1 MRRDPRCLMV
11 PFARSLWLFP
21 PLLALLLSFPGP
33 GAAQPPS
40 GGDAG
45 DVPDE
50 WRTVAERTGFR
61 ATGSYRETLAFLERL
76 AGRAPEI
83 HLTTFGTSS
92 QGRALP
98 LVIVSKE
105 RAFTPEAA
113 AKLAEE
119 RGKPILLIQNGI
131 HPGEIDGKDACLR
144 ILRDLALGG
153 HRDLLEAATVLVI
166 PILNVDG
173 HERVSPYNRA
183 NQNGPVEGMGW
194 RTNAHGLDLNRDHL
208 KLVSPEMRAAVDLF
222 NRWRPHLHVDDHVTD
237 GSDHDWVLTWSWAE
251 TPQAPAAVGRWLER
265 HMPPVLE
272 ATEAAGHPLG
282 PYVSLLERQ
291 DPSKGFNSR
300 VANPWYATGY
310 YPLRNRPSVLVE
322 MHAPKPYG
330 DRVRANQELLVQLW
344 RRMKTAG
351 RELIAAVREAEAAT
365 VARGRKD
372 APPSDLVL
380 IWEDHPEPDRI
391 AFPVHPWELEPSV
404 VSGEQVLLFRVPE
417 AAAKAI
423 EVPWIHESVPGRTVP
438 RPRGYLVLPGW
449 PQIEERL
456 AGHDLRVERLTR
468 PVELQAETVRVTE
481 PQLAP
486 TPYQGQ
492 VRVSASVARGAERQE
507 VPAGALWIPAD
518 QPGFEVAAQL
528 LEPEAPSSLFSWGL
542 LSSVLERK
550 EYIEPRNLER
560 WVREALKDP
569 EVEEAWREALEDE
582 ALAGDPRARYMWWFH
597 RTPWW
602 DETVGLLP
610 YLRVMEPP
618 ELTTEP
624 WPGPGISAAD

>member
-1 MRRDPRCLMV
+1 MRNSPHLPVVRSGLVVVSLVLSGLVLPPALQGQSGEV
-11 PFARSLWLFP
+11 PP
-21 PLLALLLSFPGP
+21 
-33 GAAQPPS
+33 
-40 GGDAG
+40 
-45 DVPDE
+45 E
-50 WRTVAERTGFR
+50 WRTVAERTDFR
-61 ATGSYRETLAFLERL
+61 ATGSYRETLDFLERL
-76 AGRAPEI
+76 AARAPEI

-131 HPGEIDGKDACLR
+131 HAGEIDGKDACLR

-183 NQNGPVEGMGW
+183 NQNGPVDGMGW
-194 RTNAHGLDLNRDHL
+194 RTNAQGLDLNRDHL
-208 KLVSPEMRAAVDLF
+208 KLVSPEIRAVLDLF

-237 GSDHDWVLTWSWAE
+237 GADHGWVLTWAWAE
-251 TPQAPAAVGRWLER
+251 APQAPAAVGRWLER
-265 HMPPVLE
+265 HMPPVLA

-282 PYVSLLERQ
+282 PYVSLVDRQ

-330 DRVRANQELLVQLW
+330 DRVRANQEFLVQLW

-351 RELIAAVREAEAAT
+351 RELIAVVHEAEAQT
-365 VARGRKD
+365 VAEGRKD
-372 APPSDLVL
+372 APPSALVL
-380 IWEDHPEPDRI
+380 TWADDPEPDRI
-391 AFPVHPWELEPSV
+391 AFPVDPWELEPSV
-404 VSGEQVLLFRVPE
+404 VSGEKVLVFSAPAGKPKPL
-417 AAAKAI
+417 
-423 EVPWIHESVPGRTVP
+423 EVPWIHGSVPGLTVT

-449 PQIEERL
+449 PQIEARL
-456 AGHDLRVERLTR
+456 AGHDLRVKRLTR
-468 PVELQAETVRVTE
+468 PVELGVETVRVAE

-486 TPYQGQ
+486 TTYQGQ
-492 VRVSASVARGAERQE
+492 VRVTASVSRSSERVE

-560 WVREALKDP
+560 WVREALEDP
-569 EVEEAWREALEDE
+569 EVKEAWRKALADE
-582 ALAGDPRARYMWWFH
+582 KLAGDPRARYMWWFR

-602 DETVGLLP
+602 DDTVGLLP
-610 YLRVMEPP
+610 FLRVMEPP
-618 ELTTEP
+618 ELVTEP
-624 WPGPGISAAD
+624 WSGPGASVMESVTKPAGD

>member
-1 MRRDPRCLMV
+1 MLDSPHFPV
-11 PFARSLWLFP
+11 VRS
-21 PLLALLLSFPGP
+21 ALLLVSLVTTGLVL
-33 GAAQPPS
+33 PPALHGQS
-40 GGDAG
+40 EEI
-45 DVPDE
+45 PPE

-61 ATGSYRETLAFLERL
+61 ATGSYQETLDFLKRL
-76 AGRAPEI
+76 AERAPEI

-92 QGRALP
+92 QGRSLP
-98 LVIVSKE
+98 LVIVSEE

-113 AKLAEE
+113 STLAAEH
-119 RGKPILLIQNGI
+119 GKPVLLIQNGI
-131 HPGEIDGKDACLR
+131 HSGEIDGKDACLR

-208 KLVSPEMRAAVDLF
+208 KLVSPEMRAAIDLF

-251 TPQAPAAVGRWLER
+251 APQTPAAVGRWLER

-272 ATEAAGHPLG
+272 ATETAGHPLG
-282 PYVSLLERQ
+282 PYVSLRDRQ
-291 DPSKGFNSR
+291 DPSQGFSSR

-310 YPLRNRPSVLVE
+310 YPLRNRPSLLVE

-330 DRVRANQELLVQLW
+330 DRVRANQEFLVQLW

-351 RELIAAVREAEAAT
+351 RELVAAVREAEAAT
-365 VARGRKD
+365 VARGRAD

-380 IWEDHPEPDRI
+380 TWEDQPEPDRI
-391 AFPVHPWELEPSV
+391 AFPVHPWELEASV
-404 VSGEQVLLFRVPE
+404 VSGDRVLFFREPE
-417 AAAKAI
+417 GAASPI
-423 EVPWIHESVPGRTVP
+423 EVPWVHRSVPGLTVP

-456 AGHDLRVERLTR
+456 AGHDLRGQRLTR
-468 PVELQAETVRVTE
+468 SVELAAETVRVTR

-486 TPYQGQ
+486 TSYQGQ
-492 VRVSASVARGAERQE
+492 VRVTASVARGVERVE
-507 VPAGALWIPAD
+507 APAGSLWIPAD

-560 WVREALKDP
+560 WVREALEDP
-569 EVEEAWREALEDE
+569 QVKKAWRTALEDE
-582 ALAGDPRARYMWWFH
+582 ALAGDPRARYMWWFR

-610 YLRVMEPP
+610 FVRVMEPP

-624 WPGPGISAAD
+624 WPGPGPSASD